1 MMRGDANDAA
11 ASLEERLGYRFR
23 DRSLLERALRHP
35 SSGGTSYQRL
45 EFLGD
50 AVLGH
55 AVARLLFQ
63 RFPDVDEGRLTRL
76 RALLVRSESLARK
89 AAELGLGEAAELG
102 RSEQERRDRPALLED
117 LFEAVVG
124 ALEIDGGWDAA
135 RAFVERQLGP
145 EVAALRAEDL
155 VWADPKSALQEAA
168 QARGLP
174 LPDYRE
180 LAASGPDHRPL
191 WRFQVLWDGE
201 PLAEGEGTTKKQAQQ
216 EAARRALQ
224 RLGLL
229 G

>member
-1 MMRGDANDAA
+1 MQGDAGEAVG
-11 ASLEERLGYRFR
+11 SLEERLGYRFR
-23 DRSLLERALRHP
+23 DRSLLEQALRHA
-35 SSGGTSYQRL
+35 STGGTSYQRL

-55 AVARLLFQ
+55 AVAGMLFH
-63 RFPDVDEGRLTRL
+63 RFPEVDEGRLTRL
-76 RALLVRSESLARK
+76 RAYLVRSQSLARQ
-89 AAELGLGEAAELG
+89 AAQLGLGEAAEVG
-102 RSEQERRDRPALLED
+102 RSEEERRDRPALLED

-124 ALEIDGGWDAA
+124 AIEIDGGWDAA
-135 RAFVERQLGP
+135 RAFVERRLGP
-145 EVAALRAEDL
+145 EVAALRLEDL
-155 VWADPKSALQEAA
+155 VLADPKSALQEAA

-174 LPDYRE
+174 LPEYRE

-201 PLAEGEGTTKKQAQQ
+201 PVAEGEGTSKKQAQQ
-216 EAARRALQ
+216 EAARRALE